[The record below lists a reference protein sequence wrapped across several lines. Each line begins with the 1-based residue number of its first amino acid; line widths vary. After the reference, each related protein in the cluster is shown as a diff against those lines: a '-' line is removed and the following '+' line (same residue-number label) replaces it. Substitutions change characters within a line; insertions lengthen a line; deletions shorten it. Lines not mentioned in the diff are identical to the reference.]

1 MPSLFVASA
10 MALALV
16 VGSLAEVAAQ
26 DGTPVAFPITPDP
39 AECAVEP
46 RRSVDDIAASLATPM
61 AAPASVLGSTT
72 ATIPLGEPADAA
84 TVAAVTRTVLTAL
97 ACFNAGDFLGVLSLV
112 TDDNLRRLQ
121 ALGILSAEA
130 LAFFAAEPVPAP
142 PEQRFTLLAVTDV
155 SILPD
160 GRVGAFGVQIDPTSP
175 PEGTD
180 VDYVVLKRVGDRWL
194 IDETV
199 DSWRV
204 VPAGETAT
212 PTP

>member
-1 MPSLFVASA
+1 MRRLLPVAV
-10 MALALV
+10 ALV
-16 VGSLAEVAAQ
+16 LAVGDPVGTRAQ
-26 DGTPVAFPITPDP
+26 ESTPVAFPMTPDP
-39 AECAVEP
+39 SECAVEP
-46 RRSVDDIAASLATPM
+46 RSVDDVAAFLATPV
-61 AAPASVLGSTT
+61 AAPASVLGPT
-72 ATIPLGEPADAA
+72 AVTIPLGEPADAA
-84 TVAAVTRTVLTAL
+84 TVAAVTDTLRTAL

-121 ALGILSAEA
+121 ALGILSPEG
-130 LAFFAAEPVPAP
+130 LAFIAAEPVPAP

-160 GRVGAFGVQIDPTSP
+160 GRVGAFGVQIDPTTP

-180 VDYVVLKRVGDRWL
+180 VDYVVLAQVGGRWL

-199 DSWRV
+199 DAWWVMRA
-204 VPAGETAT
+204 PEAGT